1 MKHSVSRHARLT
13 RGLAIALV
21 TVTGVSLAAC
31 SSTAPE
37 AVPAVD
43 GGGVGT
49 ADKPVTVTMIANQSF
64 APQWE
69 EKLLPEFNKAFPNIK
84 VEIVGVPYDEILTK
98 SMLDL
103 TASTPEYDVIIVDDP
118 WTPQLA
124 QTGGLLDLKSDA
136 VAGWTD
142 EDYDWDDFYGAPLA
156 ASEWEGVQ
164 YGVPLRSNL
173 LTRFVN
179 TTLYEKAGVPI
190 PTEDQTWEEFLEE
203 GKDLVQDTNGDGTV
217 DAWAVATMWTRGTL
231 TPTVWQTAL
240 DSNGGSLFDEDMNP
254 TFDDKVGVDALQ
266 THIDLLQIAPPGAEA
281 YNFDEPLAAFRQGQ
295 VANMFLW
302 GSVYYGTAVD
312 PATTTLT
319 PDEVKLMTMPAGSEG
334 PSSHRGVWSGSVA
347 KNSDNPEAAWAL
359 LQWMSSKEGE
369 HWSVNNLGVFPARK
383 STLSSTPEA
392 GNEWLVPVFDAIAAG
407 YEAVEKQEA
416 WRPRDPQSN
425 AIQEILADVTS
436 LAMTGELTPKE
447 ALTRG
452 ADEVRD
458 LLGK

>member
-69 EKLLPEFNKAFPNIK
+69 EKLLPEFNKAFPNIN

-136 VAGWTD
+136 VADWTA

-156 ASEWEGVQ
+156 ASEWEGV
-164 YGVPLRSNL
+164 
-173 LTRFVN
+173 
-179 TTLYEKAGVPI
+179 
-190 PTEDQTWEEFLEE
+190 
-203 GKDLVQDTNGDGTV
+203 
-217 DAWAVATMWTRGTL
+217 
-231 TPTVWQTAL
+231 
-240 DSNGGSLFDEDMNP
+240 
-254 TFDDKVGVDALQ
+254 
-266 THIDLLQIAPPGAEA
+266 
-281 YNFDEPLAAFRQGQ
+281 
-295 VANMFLW
+295 
-302 GSVYYGTAVD
+302 
-312 PATTTLT
+312 
-319 PDEVKLMTMPAGSEG
+319 
-334 PSSHRGVWSGSVA
+334 
-347 KNSDNPEAAWAL
+347 
-359 LQWMSSKEGE
+359 
-369 HWSVNNLGVFPARK
+369 
-383 STLSSTPEA
+383 
-392 GNEWLVPVFDAIAAG
+392 
-407 YEAVEKQEA
+407 
-416 WRPRDPQSN
+416 
-425 AIQEILADVTS
+425 
-436 LAMTGELTPKE
+436 
-447 ALTRG
+447 
-452 ADEVRD
+452 
-458 LLGK
+458 